1 MGGGISSTKTE
12 DIAAIYRFEQ
22 KLGEGSFAIV
32 RRGVLL
38 KSGRKSVHG
47 GPIPDT
53 IAIKT
58 IEKKNVPEKDLPLLK
73 DEVDIM
79 YRINHPNCVAM
90 YEMFDN
96 DQQLHL
102 ILEEL
107 SGGELFDHVV
117 NKGYFNEQ
125 EASDVIKQI
134 TSAIGYLHQQGV
146 VHRDLKPENV
156 LYASGADDAE
166 IKVTDFGLA
175 KYLDE
180 NSRDEFN
187 MKTACGTPGYVAP
200 EVLSG
205 KAYGKEVDLW
215 STGVILYIL
224 LCGFPPFYSENQVL
238 LFKQIKTADYQFASP
253 YWDDISKEAKD
264 VVSGLLVVDPTKR
277 LTSEELME
285 MPWIKNRGPSGDG
298 GTRQLGN
305 HVLEGLKKVQAQQRW
320 LQAKNKIVLIG
331 RLTGR
336 RSTDLSSPKSA
347 IDLKA
352 LQEAEEKDLSEGG
365 LARRN
370 SASNLNSQTSAT

>member
-1 MGGGISSTKTE
+1 MGGGLSSTKTE
-12 DIAAIYRFEQ
+12 DIASIYRFEE

-32 RRGVLL
+32 KRGILL
-38 KSGRKSVHG
+38 QAGRNSVHG
-47 GPIPDT
+47 RPIPET

-58 IEKKNVPEKDLPLLK
+58 IDKKTVPDKDLPLLK

-96 DQQLHL
+96 DQELHL

-117 NKGYFNEQ
+117 NKGYFTEQ

-134 TSAIGYLHQQGV
+134 TCAIQYLHAQGV

-156 LYASGADDAE
+156 LYASDADDAE

-180 NSRDEFN
+180 DSRDEFN

-238 LFKQIKTADYQFASP
+238 LFKQIKSADFQFASP
-253 YWDDISKEAKD
+253 YWDDISQEAKD
-264 VVSGLLVVDPTKR
+264 VVNGLLVVDPTKR
-277 LTSEELME
+277 LTSEQLLE
-285 MPWIKNRGPSGDG
+285 MPWIKNRGPSGDA
-298 GTRQLGN
+298 GTRQLGT

-320 LQAKNKIVLIG
+320 LQAKNKIVLIS
-331 RLTGR
+331 RLTGAPPAMTQS
-336 RSTDLSSPKSA
+336 RSNL
-347 IDLKA
+347 DLKA
-352 LQEAEEKDLSEGG
+352 MEQAEAEMNAG
-365 LARRN
+365 LPRRN
-370 SASNLNSQTSAT
+370 SQGDVKG